1 MSSKEGGKYRGAA
14 PRQYARCE
22 GCPWIPHHMTSG
34 SQQVGFVLAYCGKK
48 AAWHLSRYPR
58 ASPTA
63 DFNYRLSNGGPLIST
78 TVQEALVGATRS
90 IRRTGVIGTAAA
102 PGETMQLRERALL
115 CGMVPRS
122 YPQVYLHT
130 PAWDRLGS
138 TQDVN
143 LLTKP
148 RDRGRNKIFNG
159 SQSSM

>member
-34 SQQVGFVLAYCGKK
+34 TQQVGFVLAYCGKK

-115 CGMVPRS
+115 CGMVPRFLS
-122 YPQVYLHT
+122 TGVFAHASVGPPWLH
-130 PAWDRLGS
+130 PGCQS
-138 TQDVN
+138 TNETARQGKEQN
-143 LLTKP
+143 
-148 RDRGRNKIFNG
+148 I
-159 SQSSM
+159 